1 MEAQRRARKWS
12 RAVGKVS
19 GTNARNSSCSPCGAE
34 AESLPTQA
42 GGMAQAES
50 TMATEET
57 VSHIA
62 KSLGEVEE
70 IPLSQI
76 SGIVRVLG
84 EEGALALLNE
94 TMEIEKS
101 GGMMLADG
109 TRRRSPGGVYF
120 QLARRKLPPEEKKVI
135 FRDTKK
141 PEGADAPPPS
151 SSSSASSTAS
161 AADASRF
168 PRRRVV
174 EVVPPRAQQSR
185 GKPGGAFSP
194 PELPS
199 ALARARIRQQ
209 VSQAIAPL
217 PIEEQYHL
225 LLDLLAD
232 IHDRVAGGAHP
243 PPSSEDAP
251 PSRPARAR
259 TSARRK

>member
-1 MEAQRRARKWS
+1 
-12 RAVGKVS
+12 
-19 GTNARNSSCSPCGAE
+19 
-34 AESLPTQA
+34 
-42 GGMAQAES
+42 
-50 TMATEET
+50 MATEET
-57 VSHIA
+57 ISHIA

-76 SGIVRVLG
+76 TGIVRVLG

-94 TMEIEKS
+94 TMAIEKG

-120 QLARRKLPPEEKKVI
+120 QLARRKLPSEEKKII

-151 SSSSASSTAS
+151 SSSGSGS
-161 AADASRF
+161 AASDASRF

-174 EVVPPRAQQSR
+174 EVVPPRAQAR
-185 GKPGGAFSP
+185 VGKPGQFSP

-209 VSQAIAPL
+209 VNQAIAPL

-225 LLDLLAD
+225 LLDILAD
-232 IHDRVAGGAHP
+232 IHDRVSGGASP
-243 PPSSEDAP
+243 PPAASEDAP

-259 TSARRK
+259 STAARRK